1 MAVPYFRYVPNFEYV
16 NRLKDN
22 KTISAYIQTKNLFRR
37 GILRE
42 DIFTDLSFFTKYT
55 VVGDDR
61 PDNVAYKVYGSQ
73 YYDWLVLLCN
83 NVINYQSEW
92 PLSQKSFENY
102 LDTKYVTQQNLFST
116 HHYETVEIKDSSGFV
131 LVPQGLEVEK
141 NFKFNYYDSA
151 LGVEVT
157 KNNITQEITNY
168 DYEVRLDNEKRNIYL
183 LKSDYINIVERNIR
197 SSLIYKKGGS
207 QYIDKDLIK
216 GENIRLFQ

>member
-157 KNNITQEITNY
+157 KNNITQEVTNY

>member
-1 MAVPYFRYVPNFEYV
+1 MATPYFRYLPNFEYV

-37 GILRE
+37 GVLRE

-102 LDTKYVTQQNLFST
+102 LDTKYITQQNLFST
-116 HHYETVEIKDSSGFV
+116 HHYETVEVKDSSGFV

-141 NFKFNYYDSA
+141 NFKFNYYDSG
-151 LGVEVT
+151 LGFEVT
-157 KNNITQEITNY
+157 KNNITQEVTNY

-207 QYIDKDLIK
+207 QYIDKGLIK